1 MIRRIRKRIPVREF
15 SQKPQNRPE
24 VMSFPKELINP
35 HYLESAYHVKRSRIF
50 RDKIVPTGRTIFP
63 AEKYLLS
70 KTEELKNLR
79 KLEKSSWKDLS
90 LKQKLKLYHAEYDK
104 PLIENFRKDDFWIGF
119 VGLAMIS
126 LAFWGFF
133 LKDFTRRRME
143 FSPKAGDFWHVWD
156 PEWKILKDTPGAH
169 SVFYE
174 SDMAGAKRDFVNWD
188 YKKHGWKSSWVT
200 VSRV

>member
-133 LKDFTRRRME
+133 LKDFTVSLMVYCNFVQNISKSKVESSSTLVQYYGYLSE
-143 FSPKAGDFWHVWD
+143 F
-156 PEWKILKDTPGAH
+156 
-169 SVFYE
+169 Y
-174 SDMAGAKRDFVNWD
+174 
-188 YKKHGWKSSWVT
+188 
-200 VSRV
+200 